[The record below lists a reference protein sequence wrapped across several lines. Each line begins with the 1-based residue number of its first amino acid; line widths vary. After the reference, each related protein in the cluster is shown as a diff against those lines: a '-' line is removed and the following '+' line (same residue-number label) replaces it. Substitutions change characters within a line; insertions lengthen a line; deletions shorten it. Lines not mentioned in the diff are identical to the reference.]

1 MTWTGS
7 TKPEVVEAAGTGAG
21 SAASGSGG
29 ATAWIANSPTKIEW
43 SKIDRETGQILGGSS
58 WNLQQQVNGEW
69 KTLNVV
75 TDCTQAP
82 CKAEPEDVQ
91 YYDADPKPGAFRVER
106 LPVGT
111 YGIVEQPMEGYHP
124 HGHRYT
130 FTVDGTLSIGG
141 VALASGAKQVLDN
154 AIGNWRLCCLM
165 RRCVVEGGDVRGGA
179 VAYWPSCRNRR
190 PNSRCVARWFRYGV
204 VPSLL
209 RVVLSWVRR
218 LLHKKGR
225 DSFRRS
231 GGPQRFSMITHTVSA
246 RLMISNTTGRNP
258 AHTMMYFDVRTSTS
272 SILQT
277 A

>member
-1 MTWTGS
+1 MENGSVTWTGS
-7 TKPEVVEAAGTGAG
+7 TKPEVVEAAGTGSG

-75 TDCTQAP
+75 TDCSQAP

-124 HGHRYT
+124 QGAPLHLYRGRHTEHWRRGAGERGQASLGQCHRQ
-130 FTVDGTLSIGG
+130 
-141 VALASGAKQVLDN
+141 LAVVLLD
-154 AIGNWRLCCLM
+154 AAM
-165 RRCVVEGGDVRGGA
+165 RRRG
-179 VAYWPSCRNRR
+179 R
-190 PNSRCVARWFRYGV
+190 
-204 VPSLL
+204 
-209 RVVLSWVRR
+209 
-218 LLHKKGR
+218 
-225 DSFRRS
+225 
-231 GGPQRFSMITHTVSA
+231 
-246 RLMISNTTGRNP
+246 
-258 AHTMMYFDVRTSTS
+258 
-272 SILQT
+272 
-277 A
+277 